1 MEKLILLVQIKI
13 MKRKRSQ
20 ISKVLQKMKRM
31 IKLKMIRQMMVKLR
45 MTRRRMIIKIVKRI
59 NPLIS
64 QSLLINQSLLI
75 SQSLL
80 RKQNLQIKQNHQK
93 KQNLL
98 IKIKQVIRRRIAQRI
113 SLTIFTIQFC
123 QNIDFY
129 SSFITSIFKYHK
141 IH

>member
-1 MEKLILLVQIKI
+1 MVKLILLVQIKI

-20 ISKVLQKMKRM
+20 ISKVPQKMKRM
-31 IKLKMIRQMMVKLR
+31 IKLKMIRQKMIRQMMVKLR
-45 MTRRRMIIKIVKRI
+45 MTRRMMIIKIVKRI
-59 NPLIS
+59 NPLI
-64 QSLLINQSLLI
+64 N
-75 SQSLL
+75 QSLL
-80 RKQNLQIKQNHQK
+80 RKQNLQIKQNLQK

-129 SSFITSIFKYHK
+129 SSFYNLNI
-141 IH
+141 